1 MAIDIQECDFWWF
14 GQLYSVLA
22 TFADDP
28 ANVIIRIGGGHISI
42 PNDQANE
49 LGNLRQTILGKYPE
63 AADLQVMRAVTEIN
77 EILARYSRG
86 GDSFD
91 EWFWT
96 NAGFER
102 HPVWD
107 KIREL
112 SRAFLVR

>member
-1 MAIDIQECDFWWF
+1 MAIGIQECDFWWF
-14 GQLYSVLA
+14 GQLYSVLG

-28 ANVIIRIGGGHISI
+28 AQAIIRIGGGRISI
-42 PNDQANE
+42 PNDHAPD
-49 LGNLRQTILGKYPE
+49 LDHFRKTILGKYPE
-63 AADLQVMRAVTEIN
+63 AAELQVMRAVTEIN
-77 EILARYSRG
+77 EILGRYSRG
-86 GDSFD
+86 GESFD